1 MQWASLNREGL
12 INMKKTIL
20 LTGATDGIG
29 LETAKMLL
37 AKGHTVLLHGRN
49 QDKLKAVQA
58 SLNADYPQA
67 STATYI
73 ADLSDMAQVNT
84 LAQSV
89 LADLQNANKTLDVLI
104 NNAGVYKLPN
114 ITTVDGLDARFAV
127 NTLAPYLLTKALLPV
142 MNTQSRVVNVSSAA
156 QTSVNFDSLVG
167 KKPLS
172 DSAAYAQSKLA
183 ITMWSRHLG
192 LALKGNGPLVVAVNP
207 KSLLGSKMVKD
218 AYGLAGGDLKLGAD
232 IFCRAALSDE
242 FKDATGLYFD
252 NDAER
257 FAPPHPDALNPDKNQ
272 QLVDTLDSLL
282 TQLNADS

>member
-1 MQWASLNREGL
+1 MAKVL
-12 INMKKTIL
+12 IQKGTFNMKKTIL

-37 AKGHTVLLHGRN
+37 AQGHTVLLHGRN
-49 QDKLKAVQA
+49 QDKLNTVQA

-89 LADLQNANKTLDVLI
+89 LADLQNANKILDVVI
-104 NNAGVYKLPN
+104 NNAGVYKLAN
-114 ITTVDGLDARFAV
+114 ITTVNGLDARFAV

-167 KKPLS
+167 NKPLS

-257 FAPPHPDALNPDKNQ
+257 FAPPHPDALNPTKNQ

-282 TQLNADS
+282 AQLDADS

>member
-1 MQWASLNREGL
+1 
-12 INMKKTIL
+12 MKKTIL

-114 ITTVDGLDARFAV
+114 ITTADGLDARFAV

-257 FAPPHPDALNPDKNQ
+257 FTPPHPDALNPDKNQ

>member
-1 MQWASLNREGL
+1 MN
-12 INMKKTIL
+12 KTIL

-37 AKGHTVLLHGRN
+37 AQGHTVLLHGRN
-49 QDKLKAVQA
+49 QDKLNNVQGA
-58 SLNADYPQA
+58 LNEQYPQA
-67 STATYI
+67 NTATYV
-73 ADLSDMAQVNT
+73 ADLSVMTQVQTFAQT
-84 LAQSV
+84 V
-89 LADLQNANKTLDVLI
+89 LADLQQSGKTLDVLI
-104 NNAGVYKLPN
+104 NNAGVYKLAD
-114 ITTVDGLDARFAV
+114 ITTAEGLDARFAV
-127 NTLAPYLLTKALLPV
+127 NTFAPYLLTKLLLPV
-142 MNTQSRVVNVSSAA
+142 MNAQSRVVNVSSAT
-156 QTSVNFDSLVG
+156 QSSVNFESLVG

-192 LALKGNGPLVVAVNP
+192 LELKGTGPLVVSVNP

-218 AYGLAGGDLKLGAD
+218 AYGLDGGDLKLGAD

-257 FAPPHPDALNPDKNQ
+257 FAPPHPDALNNAKNQ
-272 QLVDTLDSLL
+272 QLIDTLDTVLS
-282 TQLNADS
+282 QLKLGSA

>member
-1 MQWASLNREGL
+1 MN
-12 INMKKTIL
+12 KTIL

-37 AKGHTVLLHGRN
+37 AQGHTVLLHGRN
-49 QDKLKAVQA
+49 QDKLNNVQGA
-58 SLNADYPQA
+58 LNEQYPQA
-67 STATYI
+67 NTATYV
-73 ADLSDMAQVNT
+73 ADLSVMAQVQT
-84 LAQSV
+84 FAQTV
-89 LADLQNANKTLDVLI
+89 LADLQQSGKTLDVLI
-104 NNAGVYKLPN
+104 NNAGVYKLAD
-114 ITTVDGLDARFAV
+114 ITTTEGLDARFAV
-127 NTLAPYLLTKALLPV
+127 NTFAPYLLTKLLLPV
-142 MNTQSRVVNVSSAA
+142 MNAQSRVVNVSSAA
-156 QTSVNFDSLVG
+156 QSSVNFESLVG

-192 LALKGNGPLVVAVNP
+192 LELKGTGPLVVSVNP

-218 AYGLAGGDLKLGAD
+218 AYGLDGGDLKLGAD

-257 FAPPHPDALNPDKNQ
+257 FAPPHPDALNNAKNQ
-272 QLVDTLDSLL
+272 QLIDTLDTVLA
-282 TQLNADS
+282 QLKLGSA

>member
-1 MQWASLNREGL
+1 MN
-12 INMKKTIL
+12 KTIL

-37 AKGHTVLLHGRN
+37 AQGHTVLLHGRN
-49 QDKLKAVQA
+49 QDKLNNVQSA
-58 SLNADYPQA
+58 LNEQYPQA
-67 STATYI
+67 STVTYV
-73 ADLSDMAQVNT
+73 ADLSDMAQVHT

-89 LADLQNANKTLDVLI
+89 LSDLQQAGKVLDVLI
-104 NNAGVYKLPN
+104 NNAGVYKLAD
-114 ITTVDGLDARFAV
+114 ITTKEGLDARFAV
-127 NTLAPYLLTKALLPV
+127 NTIAPYLLTKLLLPV
-142 MNTQSRVVNVSSAA
+142 MNVQSRVVNVSSAA
-156 QTSVNFDSLVG
+156 QSSVNFESLVG
-167 KKPLS
+167 NKPLS

-192 LALKGNGPLVVAVNP
+192 LALKGAGPLIVSVNP

-218 AYGLAGGDLKLGAD
+218 AYGLDGGDLKLGAD

-257 FAPPHPDALNPDKNQ
+257 FAAPHPDALNNAKNQ
-272 QLVDTLDSLL
+272 QLVDTLDSVLA
-282 TQLNADS
+282 QLKLGNA

>member
-1 MQWASLNREGL
+1 
-12 INMKKTIL
+12 MKKTIL

-37 AKGHTVLLHGRN
+37 AQGHTVLLHGRN
-49 QDKLKAVQA
+49 QDKLNIVQA

-89 LADLQNANKTLDVLI
+89 LADLQNANKILDIVI
-104 NNAGVYKLPN
+104 NNAGVYKLAN
-114 ITTVDGLDARFAV
+114 ITTVNGLDARFTV

-167 KKPLS
+167 NKPLS

-257 FAPPHPDALNPDKNQ
+257 FAPPHPDALNPAKNQ

-282 TQLNADS
+282 AQLNADS

>member
-37 AKGHTVLLHGRN
+37 AQGHTVLLHGRN

-183 ITMWSRHLG
+183 ITMWSRHFG

-282 TQLNADS
+282 TQLNVDS

>member
-1 MQWASLNREGL
+1 MN
-12 INMKKTIL
+12 KTIL

-37 AKGHTVLLHGRN
+37 AQGHTVLLHGRN
-49 QDKLKAVQA
+49 QDKLNNVQGA
-58 SLNADYPQA
+58 LNEQYPQA
-67 STATYI
+67 NTATYV
-73 ADLSDMAQVNT
+73 ADLSVMAQVQT
-84 LAQSV
+84 FAHTV
-89 LADLQNANKTLDVLI
+89 LADLQQSGKTLDVLI
-104 NNAGVYKLPN
+104 NNAGVYKLAD
-114 ITTVDGLDARFAV
+114 ITTAEGLDARFAV
-127 NTLAPYLLTKALLPV
+127 NTFAPYLLTKLLLPV
-142 MNTQSRVVNVSSAA
+142 MNAQSRVVNVSSAA
-156 QTSVNFDSLVG
+156 QSSVNFESLVG

-192 LALKGNGPLVVAVNP
+192 LELKGMGPLVVSVNP

-218 AYGLAGGDLKLGAD
+218 AYGLDGGDLKLGAD

-257 FAPPHPDALNPDKNQ
+257 FAPPHPDALNSAKNQ
-272 QLVDTLDSLL
+272 QLIDTLDTVLA
-282 TQLNADS
+282 QLKLGNA

>member
-1 MQWASLNREGL
+1 
-12 INMKKTIL
+12 MKKTIL

-37 AKGHTVLLHGRN
+37 AQGHTVLLHGRD
-49 QDKLKAVQA
+49 QDKLNTVQA

-73 ADLSDMAQVNT
+73 ADLSDMSQVNT

-89 LADLQNANKTLDVLI
+89 LADLQNANKILDVVI
-104 NNAGVYKLPN
+104 NNAGVYKLAN

-142 MNTQSRVVNVSSAA
+142 MNKQSRVVNVSSAA

-167 KKPLS
+167 NKPLS

-192 LALKGNGPLVVAVNP
+192 LALKGSGPLVVAVNP

-257 FAPPHPDALNPDKNQ
+257 FAPPHPDALNPTKNQ

-282 TQLNADS
+282 AQLNADS

>member
-1 MQWASLNREGL
+1 MN
-12 INMKKTIL
+12 KTIL

-37 AKGHTVLLHGRN
+37 AQGHTVLLHGRN
-49 QDKLKAVQA
+49 QDKLNNVQSA
-58 SLNADYPQA
+58 LNEQYPQA
-67 STATYI
+67 STVTYV
-73 ADLSDMAQVNT
+73 ADLSDMVQVQT

-89 LADLQNANKTLDVLI
+89 LSDLQQADKVLDVLI
-104 NNAGVYKLPN
+104 NNAGVYKLAD
-114 ITTVDGLDARFAV
+114 ITTKEGLDARFAV
-127 NTLAPYLLTKALLPV
+127 NTIAPYLLTKLLLPV
-142 MNTQSRVVNVSSAA
+142 MNVQSRVVNVSSAA
-156 QTSVNFDSLVG
+156 QSSVNFESLVG
-167 KKPLS
+167 NKPLS

-192 LALKGNGPLVVAVNP
+192 LALKGAGPLVVSVNP

-218 AYGLAGGDLKLGAD
+218 AYGLDGGDLKLGAD

-257 FAPPHPDALNPDKNQ
+257 FAPPHPDALNNAKNQ
-272 QLVDTLDSLL
+272 QLVDTLDSVLA
-282 TQLNADS
+282 QLKLGNA

>member
-1 MQWASLNREGL
+1 MN
-12 INMKKTIL
+12 KTIL

-37 AKGHTVLLHGRN
+37 AQGHTVLLHGRN
-49 QDKLKAVQA
+49 QDKLNNVQSA
-58 SLNADYPQA
+58 LNEQYPHA
-67 STATYI
+67 STATYV
-73 ADLSDMAQVNT
+73 ADLSNMAQVQT

-89 LADLQNANKTLDVLI
+89 LSDLQQADKILDVVI
-104 NNAGVYKLPN
+104 NNAGVYKLAD
-114 ITTVDGLDARFAV
+114 ITTKEGLDARFAV
-127 NTLAPYLLTKALLPV
+127 NTIAPYLLTKLLLPA
-142 MNTQSRVVNVSSAA
+142 MNAQSRVVNVSSAA
-156 QTSVNFDSLVG
+156 QSSVNFESLVG
-167 KKPLS
+167 NKPLS

-192 LALKGNGPLVVAVNP
+192 LALKATGPLVVSVNP

-218 AYGLAGGDLKLGAD
+218 AYGLDGGDLKLGAD

-257 FAPPHPDALNPDKNQ
+257 FAPPHPDALNNAKNQ
-272 QLVDTLDSLL
+272 QLVDTLDSVLA
-282 TQLNADS
+282 QLKLGNA

>member
-1 MQWASLNREGL
+1 MN
-12 INMKKTIL
+12 KTIL

-37 AKGHTVLLHGRN
+37 AQGHTVLLHGRN
-49 QDKLKAVQA
+49 QDKLNNVQGA
-58 SLNADYPQA
+58 LNEQYPQA
-67 STATYI
+67 NTATYV
-73 ADLSDMAQVNT
+73 ADLSVMAQVQT
-84 LAQSV
+84 FAQTV
-89 LADLQNANKTLDVLI
+89 LVDLQQSGKTLDVLI
-104 NNAGVYKLPN
+104 NNAGVYKLAD
-114 ITTVDGLDARFAV
+114 ITTAEGLDARFAV
-127 NTLAPYLLTKALLPV
+127 NTFAPYLLTKLLLPV
-142 MNTQSRVVNVSSAA
+142 MNAQSRVVNVSSAA
-156 QTSVNFDSLVG
+156 QSSVNFESLVG

-192 LALKGNGPLVVAVNP
+192 LELKGTGPLVVSVNP

-218 AYGLAGGDLKLGAD
+218 AYGLDGGDLKLGAD

-257 FAPPHPDALNPDKNQ
+257 FAPPHPDALNNAKNQ
-272 QLVDTLDSLL
+272 QLIDTLDTVLA
-282 TQLNADS
+282 QLKLGST

>member
-1 MQWASLNREGL
+1 MN
-12 INMKKTIL
+12 KTIL

-37 AKGHTVLLHGRN
+37 AQGHTVLLHGRN
-49 QDKLKAVQA
+49 QDKLNNVQSA
-58 SLNADYPQA
+58 LNEQYPQA
-67 STATYI
+67 STVTYV
-73 ADLSDMAQVNT
+73 ADLSDMAQVQT

-89 LADLQNANKTLDVLI
+89 LSDLQQADKVLDVLI
-104 NNAGVYKLPN
+104 NNAGVYKLAD
-114 ITTVDGLDARFAV
+114 ITTKEGLDARFAV
-127 NTLAPYLLTKALLPV
+127 NTIAPYLLTKLLLPV
-142 MNTQSRVVNVSSAA
+142 MNVQSRVVNVSSAA
-156 QTSVNFDSLVG
+156 QSSVNFESLVG
-167 KKPLS
+167 NKPLS

-192 LALKGNGPLVVAVNP
+192 LALKGAGPLVISVNP

-218 AYGLAGGDLKLGAD
+218 AYRLDGGDLKLGAD

-257 FAPPHPDALNPDKNQ
+257 FAPPHPDALNNAKNQ
-272 QLVDTLDSLL
+272 QLVDTLDSVLA
-282 TQLNADS
+282 QLKLGNAAAYYLS

>member
-1 MQWASLNREGL
+1 
-12 INMKKTIL
+12 MKKTIL

>member
-1 MQWASLNREGL
+1 
-12 INMKKTIL
+12 MKKTIL

-37 AKGHTVLLHGRN
+37 AQGHTVLLHGRN

-127 NTLAPYLLTKALLPV
+127 NTLASYLLTKALLPV

-282 TQLNADS
+282 TQLNVDS